1 MYMYMYMYMYR
12 AGLSTFLRYVLSTAN
27 CIIIAQFPIEN
38 HFEQGQ
44 FAELP
49 LKTIR
54 KSEKSGD
61 YYGIRSIVSLITM
74 CDASDDKP
82 LSHHDHHRQIQITS
96 SLVIQCKLHTI

>member
-1 MYMYMYMYMYR
+1 MYMYMYMYR

-61 YYGIRSIVSLITM
+61 YYAIRSIVSLAM

-82 LSHHDHHRQIQITS
+82 LSHHVHHRQIQITS